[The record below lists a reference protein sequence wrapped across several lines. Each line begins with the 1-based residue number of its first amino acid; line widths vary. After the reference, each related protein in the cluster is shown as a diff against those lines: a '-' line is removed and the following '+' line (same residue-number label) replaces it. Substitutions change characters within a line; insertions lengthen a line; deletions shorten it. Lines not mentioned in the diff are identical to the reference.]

1 MEYHSN
7 NNTLRTV
14 TAEKRRRARTK
25 KRFAEQKTR
34 IEREREREKERKRGT
49 KRGARGVFFFLLR
62 LFHLLLSLD
71 DDDSRI
77 GIYKTQ

>member
-1 MEYHSN
+1 MYHS

-14 TAEKRRRARTK
+14 TAEKRRARTK
-25 KRFAEQKTR
+25 KRAEQKTH
-34 IEREREREKERKRGT
+34 REREREKERKKGS
-49 KRGARGVFFFLLR
+49 KRGARVFFFHLR

-71 DDDSRI
+71 DDSRI